1 MADVDW
7 RRLEDD
13 LNPLYIY
20 EAKMSLLIQVAQTR
34 QGAERLLEAR
44 LLSTLASCDY
54 LDARPEANQAFLG
67 MFFLG
72 LFLILCLQ

>member
-1 MADVDW
+1 MNW

-54 LDARPEANQAFLG
+54 LDARPEADQAFLG
-67 MFFLG
+67 MCFLRLFF
-72 LFLILCLQ
+72 ILRLR